1 MGVSLYTLQMSCD
14 FGRRA
19 GAEVSTG
26 HMFAQGGLTAI
37 ILVEGETGEE
47 GAGAILRFEPELC
60 LVVVTALLG
69 TESCPNMLE
78 HCAYLKKNLVLYF
91 KYIPTL
97 M

>member
-47 GAGAILRFEPELC
+47 GAGAILRFEPELG

-78 HCAYLKKNLVLYF
+78 QKPWSLGPRWFCSL
-91 KYIPTL
+91 
-97 M
+97 

>member
-1 MGVSLYTLQMSCD
+1 MYSLCVLSNFD
-14 FGRRA
+14 GRS
-19 GAEVSTG
+19 GSEVSTG

-37 ILVEGETGEE
+37 ILVGGETGDE

-78 HCAYLKKNLVLYF
+78 QK
-91 KYIPTL
+91 P
-97 M
+97 